1 MMRYHGDCSQPSMYH
16 GKTVTIPSWV
26 LGIYSVQSLLLPPPL
41 LFSTLLS
48 TLANSWFQFLPPPK
62 TSSPLPI
69 LLIDITPVEPTD
81 SNKRQLSSHTVGNVD
96 RNGLG
101 PNSTMI
107 TNSQPNLLVRFP
119 VPCQKSSE
127 REFDAVQEELGSTFI
142 VSIPRHLVRVSP
154 KVARSVSPDFPQ
166 PLIVSIDRRY
176 FDSIPS
182 NNRSHP
188 MAMID
193 KAAQSLPKLL
203 QPTLPCPVEPSHS
216 CVPST
221 GPPPGRLKQTV
232 VGVPMDCS
240 NGIDGCL
247 GADGVWYKWTEYIPS
262 THEGIVTVLPYV
274 YIDGWEQ
281 SP

>member
-1 MMRYHGDCSQPSMYH
+1 
-16 GKTVTIPSWV
+16 
-26 LGIYSVQSLLLPPPL
+26 
-41 LFSTLLS
+41 
-48 TLANSWFQFLPPPK
+48 
-62 TSSPLPI
+62 
-69 LLIDITPVEPTD
+69 
-81 SNKRQLSSHTVGNVD
+81 
-96 RNGLG
+96 
-101 PNSTMI
+101 
-107 TNSQPNLLVRFP
+107 
-119 VPCQKSSE
+119 
-127 REFDAVQEELGSTFI
+127 
-142 VSIPRHLVRVSP
+142 
-154 KVARSVSPDFPQ
+154 
-166 PLIVSIDRRY
+166 
-176 FDSIPS
+176 
-182 NNRSHP
+182 